1 MTLNWTDGALA
12 KGLACY
18 RRAEYFDAHEHWESV
33 WVNSQGQER
42 NFLQAL
48 IQTTVA
54 LHHLQRGNLAGARSL
69 LQRALLRLAPCSS
82 GFGGIEVTLLRTEI
96 SQLVQNLDEQIPN
109 ELAQYPQLH
118 IHTSDPKALNPEL
131 IEEN

>member
-33 WVNSQGQER
+33 WVNLQGQEKT
-42 NFLQAL
+42 FLQAL

-54 LHHLQRGNLAGARSL
+54 LHHLQRGNTAGARSL
-69 LQRALLRLAPCSS
+69 LQRTLLRLAPCSS
-82 GFGGIEVTLLRTEI
+82 SFAGIEVALLRNEI
-96 SQLVQNLDEQIPN
+96 SQLIQNLDRQIANPF
-109 ELAQYPQLH
+109 AQYPLVH
-118 IHTSDPKALNPEL
+118 IHTSDPKTP
-131 IEEN
+131 